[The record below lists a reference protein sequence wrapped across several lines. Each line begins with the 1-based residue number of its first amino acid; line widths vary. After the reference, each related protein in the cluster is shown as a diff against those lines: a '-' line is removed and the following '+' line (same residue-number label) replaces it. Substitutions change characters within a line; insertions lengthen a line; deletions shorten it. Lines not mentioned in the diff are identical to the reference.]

1 MANAAAAEGAAAGAE
16 EQQWA
21 QRLEALQH
29 RYKGGRLRALHILH
43 AVKIVRPRSQ
53 LKDMPLHRAV
63 EYVKRVVAAVP
74 GEASQAALGSKI
86 VRIIEDSIKTDVDEE
101 MLERDRYAKINET
114 EKPLIL
120 RDLKMC
126 QRFGLRVNAV
136 VSGRLPGGRG
146 VKCYDSHIL
155 IRRLWKS
162 CRGERARCGVDWRFE
177 KPCYLEEELKY
188 SASQRERCLLLADD
202 MGTAYP
208 GTACFA
214 NDKGML
220 LVHPPRKAC
229 EDLLIALTAIF
240 RVCAAAGEKGLISGE
255 LARKIALKAAAAAVA
270 NARKTAE
277 DFRVHPPHTPA
288 VANFLCK

>member
-1 MANAAAAEGAAAGAE
+1 MADAEGAATGV
-16 EQQWA
+16 EQQQWD
-21 QRLEALQH
+21 QRLAALQH
-29 RYKGGRLRALHILH
+29 RYNGGRLRALHILH
-43 AVKIVRPRSQ
+43 AVKIARPRSQ

-63 EYVKRVVAAVP
+63 EYLKRVVAAVP
-74 GEASQAALGSKI
+74 GEASQA
-86 VRIIEDSIKTDVDEE
+86 EDSIKTDADED
-101 MLERDRYAKINET
+101 MLERDRYEKINET

-120 RDLKMC
+120 RDLEMC
-126 QRFGLRVNAV
+126 QRLGLRVNAV
-136 VSGRLPGGRG
+136 ITGRLPSGRG
-146 VKCYDSHIL
+146 VKCYDSHI
-155 IRRLWKS
+155 IIKSLWKS
-162 CRGERARCGVDWRFE
+162 CRGASARCGVDWRFE
-177 KPCYLEEELKY
+177 PPCYPEEDLKY
-188 SASQRERCLLLADD
+188 SASQRERCLLLVDD

-214 NDKGML
+214 TDKGML

-229 EDLLIALTAIF
+229 EDLLVALAAIF

-270 NARKTAE
+270 NARETAE